1 MRWVSLRNCCF
12 LEMTKKSCKMYHQIC
27 SMENNIRFWLFYLP
41 FPFPLLLSK
50 SMDICQEKK
59 DTLMLFMMMWHD
71 ISIPPAWVCLL
82 ALEYI
87 PTSGENHKK
96 WPVMQT
102 KSLFLPNPKNH
113 KRRSCFPLLP
123 DRTCHWQIKILFTY
137 LFSKAASA
145 IQRMRESSFL
155 PSCIATE

>member
-12 LEMTKKSCKMYHQIC
+12 LEMTKKCCKMYHQIC

-113 KRRSCFPLLP
+113 KRRSCFPFFRIEPVIGKSKFYSHICSAKLQAP
-123 DRTCHWQIKILFTY
+123 SRGWENPLFC
-137 LFSKAASA
+137 LVA
-145 IQRMRESSFL
+145 
-155 PSCIATE
+155 

>member
-1 MRWVSLRNCCF
+1 MRWASLRNCF
-12 LEMTKKSCKMYHQIC
+12 FFFFWDDEKIVAKSYILYGKQYPVG
-27 SMENNIRFWLFYLP
+27 SLLFP

-50 SMDICQEKK
+50 SMDICQEKR
-59 DTLMLFMMMWHD
+59 DTVMLFMMMWHD

-82 ALEYI
+82 AFDY
-87 PTSGENHKK
+87 HKK
-96 WPVMQT
+96 WAVMQT

-137 LFSKAASA
+137 LFSKAASP
-145 IQRMRESSFL
+145 IQSLFF
-155 PSCIATE
+155 A